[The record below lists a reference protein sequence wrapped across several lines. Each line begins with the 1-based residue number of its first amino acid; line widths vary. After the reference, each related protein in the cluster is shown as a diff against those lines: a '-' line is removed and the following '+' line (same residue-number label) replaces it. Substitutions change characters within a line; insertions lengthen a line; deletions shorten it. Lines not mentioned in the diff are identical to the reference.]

1 MHSDVT
7 YGGTIE
13 VCFSARIPTRSD
25 REFQT
30 FNISYTLTLF
40 LAIWSI
46 SLNLTTY
53 SNMSWPRSQLSEF
66 GDQTWCPS
74 WFHQHEQFCLT
85 QLWNLRIPGWSRGSP
100 ATQACAVIKEHLR
113 DLSSF
118 TVLDICAGAG
128 GPAPVLESELNKER
142 KDPVQFV
149 LSDLYPHIKEWERI
163 SKKHENVTYIGTP
176 VDARAVPRFAA
187 ASKKECRI
195 FNLCF
200 HHFDD
205 KDAAGILK
213 NAIESADSFI
223 VFEIGARDVWTC
235 LCSLIMF
242 FWTFLVTLIWYWN
255 SPIHLFYTFILPVAP
270 LAIGIDGFIS
280 CLRTRTAKETWQL
293 LDQPSLDLT
302 NWTFHSGRKVVL
314 FPFITLYYYAGV
326 KSE

>member
-13 VCFSARIPTRSD
+13 VCFSTRIPTRSD

-163 SKKHENVTYIGTP
+163 SKKHKNVTYIGTP

-187 ASKKECRI
+187 TSKKECRI

-213 NAIESADSFI
+213 NAIESADSFMS
-223 VFEIGARDVWTC
+223 VA
-235 LCSLIMF
+235 
-242 FWTFLVTLIWYWN
+242 FL
-255 SPIHLFYTFILPVAP
+255 P
-270 LAIGIDGFIS
+270 
-280 CLRTRTAKETWQL
+280 
-293 LDQPSLDLT
+293 
-302 NWTFHSGRKVVL
+302 
-314 FPFITLYYYAGV
+314 
-326 KSE
+326 